1 MHEIVGLRVMHRTS
15 KKRGRI
21 SDICNG
27 KMRVI
32 YADSVCTYEFPA
44 CLADTFILE
53 NGDLQNKYKQ
63 ESSNAN
69 FEQFKNLY
77 KHAVNAE
84 IAYLREKGGK
94 LCCREGLLMIR
105 QRLY

>member
-1 MHEIVGLRVMHRTS
+1 MIYVM
-15 KKRGRI
+15 
-21 SDICNG
+21 G
-27 KMRVI
+27 KCVI